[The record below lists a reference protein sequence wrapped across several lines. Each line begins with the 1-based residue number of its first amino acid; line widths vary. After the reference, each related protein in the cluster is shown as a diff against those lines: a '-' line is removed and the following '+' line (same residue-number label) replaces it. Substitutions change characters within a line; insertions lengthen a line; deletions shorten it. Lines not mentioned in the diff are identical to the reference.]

1 MNGQSPIRIGMVLF
15 PKLTQLDLTGPY
27 EVLNSH
33 PRTRIDLLWHR
44 LEPVEAQG
52 GLILTPSAAF
62 ADYGRPDVLFVPGG
76 PGVLDAMDDEPLLDF
91 LRGAAADAQ
100 YITAVCTG
108 SLVLAAAGLL
118 VGKRA
123 TCHWSSIHLL
133 ELMGATPVNERVVED
148 GKFISGGGVTSGI
161 DFGLVLASRLLGED
175 TARRIQLFL
184 EYDPA
189 PPFDGGHPDTAPAE
203 TVDAVTGLMSEVVE
217 KRRQAAERIARE
229 RLKL

>member
-27 EVLNSH
+27 EVLNAS

-44 LEPVEAQG
+44 LEPIEAQG
-52 GLILTPSAAF
+52 GLILTPSATF
-62 ADYGRPDVLFVPGG
+62 EDYGRPDVLFVPGG

-91 LRGAAADAQ
+91 IRGTAGHAR
-100 YITAVCTG
+100 YVTAVCTG

-118 VGKRA
+118 VGRRA

-175 TARRIQLFL
+175 AARRIQLLL

-189 PPFDGGHPDTAPAE
+189 PPFEGGHPDPAPAE
-203 TVDAVTGLMSEVVE
+203 TVDAVTGLMSEVIE

>member
-1 MNGQSPIRIGMVLF
+1 MNEQSPIRIGMVLF

-27 EVLNSH
+27 EVLNTD

-52 GLILTPSAAF
+52 GLILTPSATF
-62 ADYGRPDVLFVPGG
+62 GDYGPPDVLFVPGG
-76 PGVLDAMDDEPLLDF
+76 PGVLDAMDDEALLDF
-91 LRGAAADAQ
+91 IRGAASHAQ
-100 YITAVCTG
+100 YVTAVCTG

-123 TCHWSSIHLL
+123 TSHWSSIHLL

-148 GKFISGGGVTSGI
+148 GKIISGGGVTSGI

-175 TARRIQLFL
+175 TARRIQLLL

-189 PPFDGGHPDTAPAE
+189 PPFESGHPDTAPAE
-203 TVDAVTGLMSEVVE
+203 TVDAVTGLMSEVIE

>member
-1 MNGQSPIRIGMVLF
+1 MNGQPPIRIGMVLF

-27 EVLNSH
+27 EVLNAD

-62 ADYGRPDVLFVPGG
+62 EAYGRPDVLFVPGG

-91 LRGAAADAQ
+91 IRGAAGYAQ
-100 YITAVCTG
+100 YVTAVCTG

-118 VGKRA
+118 VGRRA
-123 TCHWSSIHLL
+123 TCHWSSIQLL
-133 ELMGATPVNERVVED
+133 ELMGATPVNARVVED

-175 TARRIQLFL
+175 AARRIQLLL

-189 PPFDGGHPDTAPAE
+189 PPFEGGHPDTASAE
-203 TVDAVTGLMSEVVE
+203 TVDAVTGLMSEVIE